1 MARHI
6 NYPYPPKF
14 SLHHQITKIREAK
27 KEEEIYV
34 CTVDDVH
41 WALEMGRLGLVR
53 GPTREIYLTCGWGL
67 WGGQSQHSWGPHVLM
82 STAADT
88 CEVTRNPTSSLCDNF
103 TWFFFFCFFANIPG
117 NLVDVF
123 PVYLYLSLILYP
135 HLTIYIYL
143 FNYCYFVI

>member
-103 TWFFFFCFFANIPG
+103 TWFFFFVFSQIYPGIWWMCFLF
-117 NLVDVF
+117 
-123 PVYLYLSLILYP
+123 
-135 HLTIYIYL
+135 TYIYHS
-143 FNYCYFVI
+143 FYIRI